1 MNTVAVLQKD
11 CNCEGAD
18 FVLHACCK
26 CWVYCT
32 DNAQRLHHKVEDLWT
47 ELSCQVDQSIENAR
61 KERLQH
67 VGALRD
73 LQLVTVARQ
82 DT

>member
-32 DNAQRLHHKVEDLWT
+32 DNAQRLHHKVEDL
-47 ELSCQVDQSIENAR
+47 
-61 KERLQH
+61 
-67 VGALRD
+67 
-73 LQLVTVARQ
+73 
-82 DT
+82 